1 MLAQGEQAAVVGFVR
16 AAVLLVPNGILRALG
31 GGAVFSGVLRG
42 GAGCQQQAG
51 GDDGGGLFMETP

>member
-1 MLAQGEQAAVVGFVR
+1 LS
-16 AAVLLVPNGILRALG
+16 

-51 GDDGGGLFMETP
+51 GDDGGGFFHEITP